1 MPTLADRVARV
12 WSDAVALHAS
22 TTPIR
27 SSAVVAGIPVAD
39 LGLPPPW
46 ATSARALHR
55 RPDPAAISAAVGW
68 LARRSSSYA
77 VFVRTAAVAHLPLE
91 ELGLAP
97 DFELPALAMPLPGS
111 TGTAPGLQIDPVT
124 DPEGRAEFVAAYAGA
139 GLGVE
144 LASALVAAEDVADP
158 AFGHLVGRVGGH
170 LVGCALLRLVG
181 GAGYVS
187 AVAVLPA
194 YRRRGYGS
202 ALTLAAGDL
211 AAERGADLAVIH
223 ATEASRPLYERLGYR
238 YVDTHVAL
246 VPRR

>member
-22 TTPIR
+22 RPPTR
-27 SSAVVAGIPVAD
+27 SSAVVAGIPVAA

-46 ATSARALHR
+46 ATSAHALHR

-77 VFVRTAAVAHLPLE
+77 VFVRAGAVARLPLD

-97 DFELPALAMPLPGS
+97 DFELPALAMPLPGPA
-111 TGTAPGLQIDPVT
+111 GTDPGLQIALAT

-139 GLGVE
+139 GLGME
-144 LASALVAAEDVADP
+144 LAGALIAAEDVADP
-158 AFGHLVGRVGGH
+158 AFGHLVGRVGDQV
-170 LVGCALLRLVG
+170 VGCALLRQVV

-187 AVAVLPA
+187 AVAVPPA

-202 ALTLAAGDL
+202 ALTLAAGAL
-211 AAERGADLAVIH
+211 AARRGADLAVIH
-223 ATEASRPLYERLGYR
+223 ATGASQPLYERLGYR